1 MINIPPGSDATVS
14 KGYLKEMSQTHKP
27 AVKIMTR
34 SDSHQPRPT
43 PDMKYR
49 AFIQISNILSELFTQ
64 EIIFHVK
71 CNIWSCYKQMLT
83 KWQIISKSIKHSPH
97 FLSLWKWKTVWK
109 HFEHFYKD
117 PKLLDLGSTFGLRRQ
132 GGKQIL
138 EKHKGN
144 IWRES
149 LYSLPLAKKG

>member
-43 PDMKYR
+43 PHMKYR

-71 CNIWSCYKQMLT
+71 CNI
-83 KWQIISKSIKHSPH
+83 
-97 FLSLWKWKTVWK
+97 
-109 HFEHFYKD
+109 
-117 PKLLDLGSTFGLRRQ
+117 
-132 GGKQIL
+132 
-138 EKHKGN
+138 
-144 IWRES
+144 
-149 LYSLPLAKKG
+149 